1 MVRLR
6 QAGALLLKSNFVGT
20 LPVTLSSACGVTSA
34 GAETAFQT
42 GAERWPHEAI

>member
-20 LPVTLSSACGVTSA
+20 LPVTLSSACGVTCA
-34 GAETAFQT
+34 GGRDGFSRQEQSNGLT
-42 GAERWPHEAI
+42 R